1 MTDYLQEARDMQPQL
16 SDWRR
21 DFHRNPELS
30 LEETRTAEIV
40 AQHLKRLDVNVKTG
54 VGGTG
59 VVGLIDGN
67 RPGPTVLLRLDMDA
81 LPIQEENNTEYVSQ
95 FPGKMH
101 ACGHDGH
108 TAMGMG
114 AATLLSRHR
123 QEFSGKVML
132 IFEPAEETSQ
142 GAQAMIEA
150 GILIDNP
157 PDYSISLHIEPQIP
171 AGKFGI
177 SGGPVRAAADRFRC
191 VVKGKGGHGAEPHNT
206 VDPIAVTAQII
217 NALQT
222 IVSRNVGPLDT
233 AVVSIGSLHAG
244 QAFNII
250 PEHLEFEGTIRTY
263 KKNTQKIVHNKLRKI
278 IEGTASMMGATAEL
292 EIIDMIPAIV
302 NDQAVA
308 DMVRQAANQ
317 LVGPGNIVTDQRST
331 VSDDAGYF
339 LQAAPGCYFSLGAG
353 RLDNIIPLHSPHFDW
368 DESAMPLGVALLCS
382 AATRL
387 LQQ

>member
-1 MTDYLQEARDMQPQL
+1 
-16 SDWRR
+16 
-21 DFHRNPELS
+21 
-30 LEETRTAEIV
+30 
-40 AQHLKRLDVNVKTG
+40 
-54 VGGTG
+54 
-59 VVGLIDGN
+59 
-67 RPGPTVLLRLDMDA
+67 MDA